1 VNKNYIRR
9 GAMIRFLPRTPHK
22 HLYSR
27 VARMTRSGIR
37 WGCDTCPALTPWD
50 NDRASVAL
58 VRDLMVKGMADNRDG
73 ITAIFEQLGKGAQR
87 FADGLKGF
95 KPDVALSGV
104 QKSFRIASRAVL
116 EADLAGFNPTG
127 VRNDARWTVDNDGR
141 TPDEKPQSRVVK
153 FHADGCN
160 DMKCDSGCLYDDVI
174 PSIVIDNL
182 QLDSVS
188 LVPAGQGTGTIEEV
202 TVIDADHP
210 HANILE
216 PVIDPEDA
224 VDNNPTDCRNPVC
237 DMHSNEPED
246 EGDWEEDEGFQYEP
260 GKKYTRE
267 DMADLLKADVYYI
280 AQQMNI
286 KGRAKMTRNELVE
299 AIVTINSEPL
309 NQP

>member
-50 NDRASVAL
+50 NDRASVTL
-58 VRDLMVKGMADNRDG
+58 VRDLMANGMADNRDD
-73 ITAIFEQLGKGAQR
+73 ITAIFDQLGKGAQR

-104 QKSFRIASRAVL
+104 QKSFRIASKAVL

-141 TPDEKPQSRVVK
+141 TPDEKHDPWKTALGQAAI
-153 FHADGCN
+153 ADLDNMATAEEYAAACRAVN
-160 DMKCDSGCLYDDVI
+160 D
-174 PSIVIDNL
+174 IVIDNL

-216 PVIDPEDA
+216 PVI
-224 VDNNPTDCRNPVC
+224 
-237 DMHSNEPED
+237 EPED
-246 EGDWEEDEGFQYEP
+246 VVLVCDVYGNDPEGVEDEEDWEEEEPWQYVP
-260 GKKYTRE
+260 GKKYSRA
-267 DMADLLKADVYYI
+267 DMAGLLKADVYYI

-286 KGRAKMTRNELVE
+286 KGRAKMTRSELVE